1 MLEAAGQIKHIL
13 FELLV
18 LIPLSKSPLFRAVV
32 SLLCIILKLFIQHW
46 KVVSKQ
52 QVRIDIEKDGEI
64 FF

>member
-1 MLEAAGQIKHIL
+1 MLEVAGQIKHIL

-32 SLLCIILKLFIQHW
+32 SLLYIILKLFIQHR